1 MNGILQY
8 VVFYGLL
15 HLAWCFQHSC
25 CSVNLHFFYG
35 WIIFSCMTYYV
46 LFIRLSISGHLG
58 CPTFGL
64 LWIMLLCTF
73 GCKLLCRHLFSFLL
87 GVCPRVELL
96 GQMVTVGSPG
106 STNGKV
112 PTCQSRIYK
121 RHGFHPWL
129 GKIPWRRAWQPTPV
143 IFPGQSMERRAWW
156 ATVHRVVK
164 SWTWLTW
171 LSMHA
176 W

>member
-1 MNGILQY
+1 MFSTFMLQCESS
-8 VVFYGLL
+8 F
-15 HLAWCFQHSC
+15 
-25 CSVNLHFFYG
+25 FFYG
-35 WIIFSCMTYYV
+35 WIIFSGMTYYV
-46 LFIRLSISGHLG
+46 LFFHLYISGHLG

-96 GQMVTVGSPG
+96 GHMVTVGFPG
-106 STNGKV
+106 SAGGKD
-112 PTCQSRIYK
+112 PTCQSRRCK
-121 RHGFHPWL
+121 RRGFHPWV
-129 GKIPWRRAWQPTPV
+129 GKIPWRRARQPTPV
-143 IFPGQSMERRAWW
+143 ILPGESMERRAWW
-156 ATVHRVVK
+156 ATVHRVTK
-164 SWTWLTW
+164 SWTWLMW

>member
-1 MNGILQY
+1 MFSTFMLQCESS
-8 VVFYGLL
+8 F
-15 HLAWCFQHSC
+15 
-25 CSVNLHFFYG
+25 FFYG
-35 WIIFSCMTYYV
+35 WIIFSCMTSYV
-46 LFIRLSISGHLG
+46 LFIHLSISGHLG

-87 GVCPRVELL
+87 GVCPRVESL

-106 STNGKV
+106 STSGKV
-112 PTCQSRIYK
+112 PTCQSRRHK
-121 RHGFHPWL
+121 RRGFHPWL
-129 GKIPWRRAWQPTPV
+129 GKIPWRTAWQPTPV
-143 IFPGQSMERRAWW
+143 ILPGQSMERRAWW

-164 SWTWLTW
+164 SWTWLTQ